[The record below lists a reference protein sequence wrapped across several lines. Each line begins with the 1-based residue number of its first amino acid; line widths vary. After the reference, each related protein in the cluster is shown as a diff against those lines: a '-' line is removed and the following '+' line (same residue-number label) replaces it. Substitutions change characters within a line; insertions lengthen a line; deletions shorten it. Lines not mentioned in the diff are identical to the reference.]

1 MKKILVIVINLLVA
15 IQIFAVNL
23 DKIVAKVGDEII
35 LKSDLEKNINQLK
48 AMNNIPKG
56 VSKLDVLNKMIETKL
71 VIQKAKE
78 NNYSVDN
85 LKVEELANNQLKQIE
100 AKFPDHQTFLK
111 ELKKANLN
119 PVDLK
124 EYYKKMITEQKLK
137 DQIIQNEIKS
147 KVHVTSAEVEEF
159 YNEKKDSLPL
169 RPEMDKIGMI
179 MRTVKPSKETDKTAF
194 KAINKIV
201 DELNN
206 GADFA
211 ELAKK
216 ESDDYS
222 GKNGGDLGFFSR
234 GMMVK
239 PFEDAAFSL
248 QPGQIS
254 KVVKTR
260 FGYHVIKME
269 EKRGDEIRV
278 RHILK
283 LVKPTKLDI
292 EAEMKLMDN
301 IVSKIRAGADF
312 SELAKTYS
320 EDDSTAVRG
329 GVLGEFP
336 KDNYPE
342 LFKPYLT
349 PLKYGECTDVIK
361 QDNVLYIFKKL
372 EKIPSRQYKFSE
384 IENRIKD
391 MAMANKEEELYKEWI
406 KNIKK
411 EAYIEINFNDDSEI
425 K

>member
-1 MKKILVIVINLLVA
+1 MKKIFFVLINLIIVM
-15 IQIFAVNL
+15 QIFSINI
-23 DKIVAKVGDEII
+23 DKIIAKIGDEII

-48 AMNNIPKG
+48 TMNNIPKG
-56 VSKLDVLNKMIETKL
+56 ITKLDVLNKMVETKL

-78 NNYSVDN
+78 KKYSVDEI
-85 LKVEELANNQLKQIE
+85 KVEELANDQLKQIE
-100 AKFPDHQTFLK
+100 KKFPDHKTFIN

-179 MRTVKPSKETDKTAF
+179 MRTVKPSKTTDR
-194 KAINKIV
+194 KALKDINKII

-278 RHILK
+278 SHILK
-283 LVKPTKLDI
+283 LVKPTELDI
-292 EAEMKLMDN
+292 KAEMKLMNN
-301 IVSKIRAGADF
+301 IVSKLRAGADF

-336 KDNYPE
+336 KDQYPE

-349 PLKYGECTDVIK
+349 PLKYGETSDVVK
-361 QDNVLYIFKKL
+361 QDNILYIFKKIK
-372 EKIPSRQYKFSE
+372 KIPSRQYKFSE
-384 IENRIKD
+384 IENKIKN
-391 MAMANKEEELYKEWI
+391 MAMANKEEDLYKEWI

-411 EAYIEINFNDDSEI
+411 ESYIEIDFNDDSEI

>member
-1 MKKILVIVINLLVA
+1 MKKISVVIINLLIV
-15 IQIFAVNL
+15 IQLFAVNI
-23 DKIVAKVGDEII
+23 DKIIAKVGDEII

-56 VSKLDVLNKMIETKL
+56 ITKLDVLNKMIETKL

-78 NNYSVDN
+78 NNYTVDD
-85 LKVEELANNQLKQIE
+85 LKVEELANNQLKQVE
-100 AKFPDHQTFLK
+100 KQFPDHQTFIK

-179 MRTVKPSKETDKTAF
+179 MRTVKPSKETDEKAF
-194 KAINKIV
+194 KAINKIM

-222 GKNGGDLGFFSR
+222 GKNGGDLGFFSK

-239 PFEDAAFSL
+239 PFEDAAFAL

-260 FGYHVIKME
+260 FGYHIIKME

-283 LVKPTKLDI
+283 LVKPTKLDFD
-292 EAEMKLMDN
+292 AEMKLMEG
-301 IVSKIRAGADF
+301 IVAKLRAGADF
-312 SELAKTYS
+312 SQLAMKYS

-336 KDNYPE
+336 KDQYPE
-342 LFKPYLT
+342 LFKSYLT

-361 QDNVLYIFKKL
+361 QANVLYIFKKL
-372 EKIPSRQYKFSE
+372 EKIPSRPYKFSE
-384 IENRIKD
+384 IENKIKD
-391 MAMANKEEELYKEWI
+391 MAMADKEEDLYNEWI
-406 KNIKK
+406 KNLKK
-411 EAYIEINFNDDSEI
+411 ESYIEINFNDDSVI